1 MGIEFGTIIQKSK
14 PKLFTT
20 TQARTHTAPTSTIW
34 SWHWSLLTSSLLR
47 TEMNSA
53 SLLAICVALESGVLL
68 A

>member
-1 MGIEFGTIIQKSK
+1 MGIEFETFTQKSK
-14 PKLFTT
+14 PKLFT

-53 SLLAICVALESGVLL
+53 SLLAICVALKSGVLL